1 MCMCECVFVCVCVYL
16 QRGGGVCMG
25 GGSIPRHKLL
35 SFLESLW
42 PTQEE
47 RVGGEGGGGRGP
59 RPWGNKAL
67 FQTCRK
73 QGSLCCD
80 AGAPLLCREM
90 LSQRCNI
97 HLGIGPGGWGWGVH
111 RPPVLH

>member
-1 MCMCECVFVCVCVYL
+1 MRPCECVFVRLCISAE
-16 QRGGGVCMG
+16 GGGSGVG
-25 GGSIPRHKLL
+25 GVGEGGSIPRHKLL

-80 AGAPLLCREM
+80 AGPPLLCREM

-97 HLGIGPGGWGWGVH
+97 HLGIGPGGWVH